1 MSLNIKS
8 ERIMKRILTLLALPL
23 LLAACGGNSGSHTDA
38 TPAIFNIGPAALPDA
53 VEGIAYSAQLSAPN
67 GMAPVTFDWAV
78 GYTPPAWLSLSLT
91 GEVTGVP
98 AGVGMLNLEVIGTD
112 AASKTATRT
121 IALKVVAPARITT
134 AVLARAIRGQPYT
147 NQLTHNATAP
157 AFAVTSAN
165 LPAGISFSATG
176 EFSGTPTAAGL
187 FEVAVEMTVG
197 GIVHDTAT
205 FDLIVDESIPYTYTE
220 DSLEP
225 NDTRGTGTQLFAGN
239 TPPGLLTMADRHVQA
254 DPLTLNSNLNIPKPD
269 GDDYFR
275 FNTATVGEIKIEVFF
290 RFLVGEIDACL
301 WYYTG
306 PPTHEV
312 LVVADSVRVNQDDE
326 LIVLPN
332 AQPGFYYLQITA
344 PGDANLGLWSRN
356 AYTFRVTF
364 NDLTVP
370 TELLEADSAA
380 GPVDVAAA
388 ALNQGA
394 ATTGNWTL
402 VSGTP
407 PNGVTFN
414 ANGHFSGTPTEF
426 GLYTFTVQVQDSGL
440 TATRDIKVRFYDSA
454 AGDYWQIKG
463 ERRKYD
469 PANGNPIWATFGDA
483 MVVAPHPSYPTEG
496 AIYVLGGFEDSGLDN
511 VRVFHTDRAGIPTDK
526 QFKFEDISKPLP
538 NQLRYHAAGFVQ
550 HTYGGYIYVAGG
562 EIGVATGLHG
572 SGDFW
577 GSVFRLQVADG
588 TGAALAHPLAGAW
601 EQIAEMPS
609 SEGPLNIL
617 GWGEGG
623 VAITDAAADA
633 DDRIYFV
640 GGRYQ
645 VEDSVGAGTYTKK
658 FHNAVLM
665 LECPTSAVGAGAWHR
680 KAGAVTYTPRR
691 FPAVSMING
700 RIYIAAGRE
709 GAPGQS
715 GSGSTIS
722 TSVEM
727 YQPSPAGTAQATA
740 TATSASF
747 PQIGSQGGYYPMYAT
762 MSGALYIWCGWDS
775 NFVGTR
781 ALHRFEPNAQGN
793 GGTMTRLTDADWGTG
808 FGAGVAHD
816 GKLWILSGIGHGT
829 EALPNNLRYTP

>member
-1 MSLNIKS
+1 
-8 ERIMKRILTLLALPL
+8 MKRILTLLALPL
-23 LLAACGGNSGSHTDA
+23 LLAACGGGNGSNDSSQETF
-38 TPAIFNIGPAALPDA
+38 TITQAALPDA
-53 VEGIAYSAQLSAPN
+53 VEGIAYSAQLSASN
-67 GMAPVTFDWAV
+67 GTAPVTFDWAV

-98 AGVGMLNLEVIGTD
+98 AGIGTLSLEVTGTD
-112 AASKTATRT
+112 AAGKTATRT
-121 IALKVVAPARITT
+121 IALEVIAPAQITT
-134 AVLARAIRGQPYT
+134 STLARAIRGQPYT

-157 AFAVTSAN
+157 TFAVTSAN

-176 EFSGTPTAAGL
+176 EFSGTPTATGL
-187 FEVAVEMTVG
+187 FEVVVEMTVG
-197 GIVHDTAT
+197 GLVHDTAT
-205 FDLIVDESIPYTYTE
+205 LDLIVDESIPYNYAE
-220 DSLEP
+220 DTLEP
-225 NDTRGTGTQLFAGN
+225 NDTRASGTQLFPGN

-254 DPLTLNSNLNIPKPD
+254 APLTLNSDLNIPKPD

-275 FNTATVGEIKIEVFF
+275 FNIATVGEIKIEVFF
-290 RFLVGEIDACL
+290 RFLVGEIDAYL

-306 PPTHEV
+306 PPTHQV

-326 LIVLPN
+326 LIVYPN
-332 AQPGFYYLQITA
+332 AQPGFYYLQINT
-344 PGDANLGLWSRN
+344 PGDANLGLWNRN

-370 TELLEADSAA
+370 TTLLEADSAA
-380 GPVDVAAA
+380 GPVDVAAS

-394 ATTGNWTL
+394 PSTGTWTL
-402 VSGTP
+402 VNGTL
-407 PNGVTFN
+407 PNGVTFGT
-414 ANGHFSGTPTEF
+414 NGHFTGTPTEF
-426 GLYTFTVQVQDSGL
+426 GLYTFTVQVEDNGL
-440 TATRDIKVRFYDSA
+440 KATRDIKVRFYDSA

-469 PANGNPIWATFGDA
+469 PANGNPVWATWGDA
-483 MVVAPHPSYPTEG
+483 MVVAPHPDYPTEG
-496 AIYVLGGFEDSGLDN
+496 AIYVLGGFEAAGLDN

-526 QFKFEDISKPLP
+526 QFKFEDINKPLP

-562 EIGVATGLHG
+562 EIGVPSGGHT

-577 GSVFRLQVADG
+577 GSVYRLQVADG
-588 TGAALAHPLAGAW
+588 GGAALAHPLAGSW

-609 SEGPLNIL
+609 TEGALNIL

-623 VAITDAAADA
+623 FAITDAAADA

-645 VEDSVGAGTYTKK
+645 IEDSAGAGTYTKK

-665 LECPTSAVGAGAWHR
+665 LECPTSGAGSGTWHR
-680 KAGAVTYTPRR
+680 KLGAVTYTPRR
-691 FPAVSMING
+691 FPAVSMISG
-700 RIYIAAGRE
+700 RIYLAAGRE

-715 GSGSTIS
+715 GSGSAIS
-722 TSVEM
+722 SSVEM
-727 YQPSPAGTAQATA
+727 YEPSPVGTTQATA
-740 TATSASF
+740 TATSAAF
-747 PQIGSQGGYYPMYAT
+747 PQLSTGGGYYPMYAT
-762 MSGALYIWCGWDS
+762 MNGALYIWCGWDNS
-775 NFVGTR
+775 FVGTR